1 MYKSRNWCKNIC
13 CKQTRCK
20 KDRPVLSGFNNGQN
34 ILRYT
39 LIISVIYIMYV
50 QYHGR
55 NVQDVVFNLES
66 DITFNIINNS
76 LPKKIEILAAVK
88 RVGSLLVSVR
98 VYLKKCSALSVL
110 QQHLYIDR
118 NCTSTF
124 YKNKIASNLSKF
136 SKKLF

>member
-1 MYKSRNWCKNIC
+1 VYKSRNWCKNIC

-88 RVGSLLVSVR
+88 RVGYFKVNNIGFCQGLSEKMFGPVCASTTSLR
-98 VYLKKCSALSVL
+98 R
-110 QQHLYIDR
+110 Q
-118 NCTSTF
+118 
-124 YKNKIASNLSKF
+124 
-136 SKKLF
+136 KLHFNIL